1 VSAAFLEWRSGYPL
15 RPPEPERSVVLSTK
29 QQLLEGFEEL
39 HQFARVLGLHPK
51 TVQRMVARGVFPM
64 LRLGRVNYVHV
75 AGARERLLAQVNDPT
90 RRRRRHAEQAARVAA
105 E

>member
-1 VSAAFLEWRSGYPL
+1 MSP
-15 RPPEPERSVVLSTK
+15 K

-39 HQFARVLGLHPK
+39 HEFARVLGLHPK

-64 LRLGRVNYVHV
+64 LRLGRVTYVHV
-75 AGARERLLAQVNDPT
+75 AGARERLLAQVNDPP
-90 RRRRRHAEQAARVAA
+90 RRRRRPAAPVAA